1 MDARMVTLTPKPG
14 RLDDL
19 AAFWDDE
26 VVAEIAG
33 QAGNLGFVLVKDEAN
48 DRLVGLSLWE
58 SAADADAAGPT
69 FRGHMTAV
77 AGLLAGPPS
86 AAVVEVAASSAQ
98 VLAR

>member
-19 AAFWDDE
+19 AAFWNDE
-26 VVAEIAG
+26 VVAEIVE
-33 QAGNLGFVLVKDEAN
+33 QAGNRGFFLVKDEAN

-69 FRGHMTAV
+69 FGSHMTAV
-77 AGLLAGPPS
+77 ADLLAGPPN
-86 AAVVEVAASSAQ
+86 AAVVEVAASSGQ